1 MKGEKLG
8 NPIMCLN
15 KVGANVIHESEGRG
29 DRLPP
34 EEGRQGSEH
43 GFHFRAGETLE
54 TLLSH
59 HPLYKRP
66 CRRTH
71 SF

>member
-15 KVGANVIHESEGRG
+15 KVGANVIHENEGRG

-43 GFHFRAGETLE
+43 GFHFRAG
-54 TLLSH
+54 
-59 HPLYKRP
+59 
-66 CRRTH
+66 
-71 SF
+71 